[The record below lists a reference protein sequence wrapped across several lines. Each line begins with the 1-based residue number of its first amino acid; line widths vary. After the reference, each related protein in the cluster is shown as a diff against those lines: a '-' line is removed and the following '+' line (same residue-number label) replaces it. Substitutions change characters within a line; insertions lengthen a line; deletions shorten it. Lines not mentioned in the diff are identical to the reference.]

1 METGCLWPQAPLGP
15 EPLAQTLAFSSG
27 TARDRADPG
36 EQEVRDGERERGRE
50 GEPAAQGGQSKE
62 LKEGGDGTPQPQ
74 GAGSSLSAGT
84 RSGSVPST
92 GESLPSPRALPP
104 DSPGGDVGEMGG
116 RAG

>member
-1 METGCLWPQAPLGP
+1 M
-15 EPLAQTLAFSSG
+15 
-27 TARDRADPG
+27 
-36 EQEVRDGERERGRE
+36 RDGERERGRE

-74 GAGSSLSAGT
+74 GAGS
-84 RSGSVPST
+84 GSVPST